1 MEFFISSG
9 KEKLCIDD
17 VQKMLSKMVWSPGI
31 TKNEIL
37 KGIDNS
43 ALIVGAYIENGTQ
56 IGFLRVVSDKTRFAY
71 LMDVVVNEN
80 CRGQGIGQKMVNF
93 ALSHPE
99 LKDVYQWFLMTAD
112 AHGVYEKCGFE
123 PVKNPERLMSIIKPR
138 PERSNFEG

>member
-1 MEFFISSG
+1 MEVVICSG

-17 VQKMLSKMVWSPGI
+17 IQDMLSKTIWSPGI
-31 TKNEIL
+31 TKKEIL

-43 ALIVGAYIENGTQ
+43 ALIVGAYNEDGTQ
-56 IGFLRVVSDKTRFAY
+56 IGFMLVVSDKTRFAY

-80 CRGQGIGQKMVNF
+80 YRRQGIGTKMLNF

-123 PVKNPERLMSIIKPR
+123 PINNPERLMSIIKPR
-138 PERSNFEG
+138 PDRSNYEW